1 MVENMLN
8 RIHIGFAKNRAQLRT
23 FFILHLILY
32 SPLLI
37 SFVCTLWGLPGLHL
51 LLFLKIFNY
60 TRISRLK
67 NSANKMVVFC
77 ILSLQSYD
85 RQHKNRKCLLLHK
98 NKTDTHG
105 DDSQHMM
112 VEPPPFDIYLCD
124 NCDAELYSKEAIFVS
139 KKIIKS
145 VAMAHSWFWKLS

>member
-1 MVENMLN
+1 M
-8 RIHIGFAKNRAQLRT
+8 
-23 FFILHLILY
+23 Y
-32 SPLLI
+32 
-37 SFVCTLWGLPGLHL
+37 FV
-51 LLFLKIFNY
+51 
-60 TRISRLK
+60 
-67 NSANKMVVFC
+67 
-77 ILSLQSYD
+77 LSLQSYD

-139 KKIIKS
+139 KNIIKS
-145 VAMAHSWFWKLS
+145 VGFMLVYFSYNEVFGKKWYENL